1 MEAGVR
7 GCVLVGGAC
16 SMGMGRGGAA
26 GKVVEGRWDVLSSK
40 VVGWTRKR
48 CTGPLRGRMV
58 LRRHSRKAVLG
69 IEHHLLVR
77 PLGQLD
83 VCLVDVGGGRG
94 ELGIEGLAGLL
105 LELGLIEGGVERGGV
120 NGGCP
125 AALGLLLGGKSVW
138 RGGVLGL
145 LVSHHEL
152 LLDAGGLLG
161 R

>member
-1 MEAGVR
+1 
-7 GCVLVGGAC
+7 
-16 SMGMGRGGAA
+16 
-26 GKVVEGRWDVLSSK
+26 
-40 VVGWTRKR
+40 
-48 CTGPLRGRMV
+48 MV
-58 LRRHSRKAVLG
+58 LRRHGREAVLG
-69 IEHHLLVR
+69 IEHHLLVG

-83 VCLVDVGGGRG
+83 VCLVDVGVWRG

-145 LVSHHEL
+145 LVGHHEL